1 MNIPVFYPHDTY
13 TQNNDFDLNIS
24 QNVCKFVIFNLFL
37 SFKKVAVNK
46 DGEHFS
52 PMYLVWTILGSS
64 CLCCLLGFSFDK
76 KS

>member
-13 TQNNDFDLNIS
+13 TQINDFDLNIS
-24 QNVCKFVIFNLFL
+24 QKCLKLYHFQFV
-37 SFKKVAVNK
+37 FKKVGVK

-52 PMYLVWTILGSS
+52 PIYLVCTLGSS
-64 CLCCLLGFSFDK
+64 CLCCLLDFGFDK